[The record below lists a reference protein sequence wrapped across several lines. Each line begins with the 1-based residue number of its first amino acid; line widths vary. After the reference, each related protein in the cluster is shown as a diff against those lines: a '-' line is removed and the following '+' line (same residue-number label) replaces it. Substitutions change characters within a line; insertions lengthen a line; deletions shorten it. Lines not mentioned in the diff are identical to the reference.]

1 MNCSADEDDISG
13 WLFHELA
20 YFTYFNSYMVKTLR
34 KIFLSAFSTY
44 MEDIFV
50 ILKRNDI
57 LRFLHLNTEWR
68 RSKSHICWVSEGLW
82 QLAGRN
88 LLGKSCSHHADL
100 PRKGRLLVQLWRLM
114 FSINTLDPFMMTT
127 CISKANASVV
137 SFLSSYW
144 GSVILEQNETECY
157 RRRNNFEYMCV
168 FHLLFRTT
176 PNYSFKNLF
185 YFAKYPIREHT
196 SCHCYLYVVQLPK
209 VRVRFFFN

>member
-1 MNCSADEDDISG
+1 MKISGIFKYSVNTNCSADEDDISG

-57 LRFLHLNTEWR
+57 LRFLCLNTEWR

-114 FSINTLDPFMMTT
+114 FSINTLDPFMKTT

-137 SFLSSYW
+137 SFLSSCW
-144 GSVILEQNETECY
+144 GSVILRAEWNRMLQKKEQLWIHVCLSST
-157 RRRNNFEYMCV
+157 
-168 FHLLFRTT
+168 L
-176 PNYSFKNLF
+176 
-185 YFAKYPIREHT
+185 
-196 SCHCYLYVVQLPK
+196 
-209 VRVRFFFN
+209 